1 MVPLSQPKQRR
12 KTLESRTAF
21 RGAGTPKGLIVL
33 CALSVSLGLTVLA
46 GYVAKSVTTPAA
58 THTNMEITN
67 SGPFTEPVDSFDGS
81 SYGLIP

>member
-1 MVPLSQPKQRR
+1 
-12 KTLESRTAF
+12 
-21 RGAGTPKGLIVL
+21 L